1 MNTENQSTAST
12 EVNFEDLSKG
22 FSFAPPE
29 DVEDKKEDVPEFT
42 LPLLSEE
49 VKEVIEEEVLPI
61 TEEKKEEV
69 LELKVENTFYTDLI
83 RKKIEKGLW
92 EDALVKDGETEVK
105 ISEFEN
111 ATEEDYLQF
120 EEDQKALKD
129 QDLKEKYL
137 NLEKITPERKLILD
151 IVANGGD
158 LKEIFQ
164 TPQQLEKPFDEAK
177 GWDLQNEKHQE
188 SIVYQHYLSLGN
200 SESRAA
206 LLLEADKK
214 EMVLDTTAQQVVD
227 FHQKAYTEN
236 LENINKQLVED
247 KKTEAENIKKY
258 NQELLKIYKEQ
269 GVPEVDAKK
278 YATSATKEVD
288 GQFDVDAE
296 IERIMKNPSEAAELI
311 FFVKDREKYKRAQGI
326 QTKVQTQMANLR
338 TVDRIPKTTAEKV
351 KTEEKETTSF
361 SFMPK

>member
-1 MNTENQSTAST
+1 MSTQNN
-12 EVNFEDLSKG
+12 EVSNEINFEDLAAG

-29 DVEDKKEDVPEFT
+29 DIEEKKDEVPEFT
-42 LPLLSEE
+42 LPIVNEE
-49 VKEVIEEEVLPI
+49 KQEEEEAVIGETTPP
-61 TEEKKEEV
+61 TEEK

-92 EDALVKDGETEVK
+92 EDALVKDGEKELK

-137 NLEKITPERKLILD
+137 NLETITPERKLILD

-164 TPQQLEKPFDEAK
+164 SEQQLEKPFDEAK
-177 GWDLQNEKHQE
+177 GWDLDNEKHQE

-200 SESRAA
+200 TPAKAE
-206 LLLEADKK
+206 LLVGVDKK
-214 EMVLDTTAQQVVD
+214 DMTLDTIAKQVVD

-236 LENINKQLVED
+236 LENINKQLIED
-247 KKTEAENIKKY
+247 KRIEAENTKKY
-258 NQELLKIYKEQ
+258 AQELVKIYKEQ
-269 GVPEVDAKK
+269 GVPDADAKK

-288 GQFDVDAE
+288 GQFDIDAE
-296 IERIMKNPSEAAELI
+296 YERIMKDPVQAAELI
-311 FFVKDREKYKRAQGI
+311 FFLKDKEKYKRAQGI
-326 QTKVQTQMANLR
+326 QTKVQTHNTVMR
-338 TVDRIPKTTAEKV
+338 TIDRIPKTTAEKV
-351 KTEEKETTSF
+351 KTEEKETTGF
-361 SFMPK
+361 SFRPK